1 MNSAGIIN
9 EKQHDEIKQFLI
21 KRFSD
26 IEFYKRDGQFF
37 IVKDLTDIDIMKD
50 TLGPSEPIAYNE
62 IPQPE
67 SEPEIWNFFMFEEV
81 KPKGLPPKDFEVL
94 IPFLGSSKKVKF
106 KCPNCD
112 KEFITMANGLKDL
125 AKMYVN
131 YKNFFRFLCGTDD
144 FTVIGLLSAAACAS
158 TSAQFKSYAFLASS
172 ISSCPFSV

>member
-1 MNSAGIIN
+1 MFREAKIP
-9 EKQHDEIKQFLI
+9 
-21 KRFSD
+21 
-26 IEFYKRDGQFF
+26 
-37 IVKDLTDIDIMKD
+37 IVKDLTDIDITKD

-112 KEFITMANGLKDL
+112 KEFITMANGSKD
-125 AKMYVN
+125 KTYVECDIKFCSN
-131 YKNFFRFLCGTDD
+131 CGQKFDWRIDNET
-144 FTVIGLLSAAACAS
+144 T
-158 TSAQFKSYAFLASS
+158 
-172 ISSCPFSV
+172 